1 MWGRRA
7 GAPAEAAELQ
17 PQLSLLAAALQ
28 HDASHLE
35 ISLGASWGG
44 QREPQMRLKL
54 CLVEAVVTSSRSK
67 WSTRA
72 DSLFFCPATPA
83 PSYKTLGH
91 THPGAPWAE
100 G

>member
-44 QREPQMRLKL
+44 QREPQAKAL
-54 CLVEAVVTSSRSK
+54 
-67 WSTRA
+67 
-72 DSLFFCPATPA
+72 
-83 PSYKTLGH
+83 
-91 THPGAPWAE
+91 PG
-100 G
+100 